1 LAPIIRKE
9 HKMAMNSQDRQAIE
23 QLFARLEEV
32 ERQSTPRDPEAERF
46 IQQRMARQ
54 PGSAYY
60 MAQSI
65 IALEQGL
72 ANANQRL
79 EEFERQ
85 GSRGSLMPKRFDSYE
100 GEDEMVQQRGRGSVP
115 SVGPAGAYRQQP
127 AEGAGGGFLAGAF
140 QTALGVS
147 GGLLLGNAIG
157 SIFGSGKAQA
167 AESRREEPQKDDN
180 QDEDNDDADEND
192 DEGGGGGFLDSI
204 FGGGDDEG

>member
-1 LAPIIRKE
+1 
-9 HKMAMNSQDRQAIE
+9 MAMNSQDRQAIE

-32 ERQSTPRDPEAERF
+32 ERQSPPRDPEAERF

-65 IALEQGL
+65 VALEQAL
-72 ANANQRL
+72 ADANQRL
-79 EEFERQ
+79 EEAERQ
-85 GSRGSLMPKRFDSYE
+85 GSQGALMPKRFDPYSDE
-100 GEDEMVQQRGRGSVP
+100 GDVAQPRGRGSVP
-115 SVGPAGAYRQQP
+115 SVGPAGGYRQQQ

-147 GGLLLGNAIG
+147 GGMLLGNAIG

-167 AESRREEPQKDDN
+167 AESRREEPQKDESQDD
-180 QDEDNDDADEND
+180 QDENGDD
-192 DEGGGGGFLDSI
+192 DEGGGGGGFLDSI
-204 FGGGDDEG
+204 FGGGDDDEG

>member
-1 LAPIIRKE
+1 
-9 HKMAMNSQDRQAIE
+9 MAMNSQDRQAIE

-32 ERQSTPRDPEAERF
+32 ERQSPPRDSEAERF

-65 IALEQGL
+65 VALEQAL
-72 ANANQRL
+72 ADANQRL
-79 EEFERQ
+79 EQVERQ
-85 GSRGSLMPKRFDSYE
+85 GSRGSLMPKRLDAY
-100 GEDEMVQQRGRGSVP
+100 EDEGDTAPPRGGGSVP
-115 SVGPAGAYRQQP
+115 NVGPTGAYRQQQ

-147 GGLLLGNAIG
+147 GGMLLGNAIG

-167 AESRREEPQKDDN
+167 AESRREEPQKDENHDDG
-180 QDEDNDDADEND
+180 DEDDNEDDDG
-192 DEGGGGGFLDSI
+192 GGGGGFLDSI
-204 FGGGDDEG
+204 FGDGDDEG